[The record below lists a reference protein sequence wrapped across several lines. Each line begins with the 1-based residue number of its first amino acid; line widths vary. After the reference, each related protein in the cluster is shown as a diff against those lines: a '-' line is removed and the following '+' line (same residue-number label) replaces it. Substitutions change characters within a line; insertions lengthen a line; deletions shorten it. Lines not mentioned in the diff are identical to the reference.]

1 MTAIVS
7 FIGWHDSGKTILA
20 VDVVSHLKQ
29 MGYNVAVMK
38 SSSEANIECD
48 NLGTDTYKHKT
59 AGADSVLLV
68 APDQIVL
75 QSIHTD
81 HSLQTMVHRFFPDA
95 DIVIAEGFKRVRKI
109 SKIEVACDV
118 DHKIRKEV
126 SGVIAVATNIE
137 AVTGDYIFRL
147 NESYEIAQFI
157 EKRFISD
164 DARCKEIVSLFVN
177 GHKVPLKDFI
187 QRSLAGTIHGYV
199 NSLKLV
205 DEVEEIELSVK
216 IKKM

>member
-7 FIGWHDSGKTILA
+7 FIGWHDSGKTTLA

-38 SSSEANIECD
+38 SSSEENIECD
-48 NLGTDTYKHKT
+48 NPGTDTYKHKT

-95 DIVIAEGFKRVRKI
+95 DIVIAEGFKKARKI
-109 SKIEVACDV
+109 SKIEVARDI
-118 DHKIRKEV
+118 DHKIRKDV
-126 SGVIAVATNIE
+126 TGVIAVATNVE
-137 AVTGDYIFRL
+137 GVTGDYIFRL

-157 EKRFISD
+157 EKRFISE
-164 DARCKEIVSLFVN
+164 DAKRKEIVSLLVN
-177 GHKVPLKDFI
+177 GNKVVLKNFI

-205 DEVEEIELSVK
+205 DEIEEIELSIK
-216 IKKM
+216 IKRM